1 MRSTY
6 SLYLL
11 VFTLLFTN
19 RANAQDSDLLSP
31 VKWLAGC
38 WSADGG
44 EPGSGE
50 HWMPAAGDTMIGIGR
65 TIKNGKTVDYE
76 FLQLKRGANGKLA
89 FVALPS
95 GQKEASFPL
104 LSAHPDEV
112 IFENLEHDFP
122 QRIIYRR
129 EGSDRIKARIEGM
142 RNNKLR
148 AVDFPMSRTDCK

>member
-1 MRSTY
+1 MRNRFIYFAVLVMS
-6 SLYLL
+6 SQQIAMAQESNLL
-11 VFTLLFTN
+11 
-19 RANAQDSDLLSP
+19 AP
-31 VKWLAGC
+31 VHWLAGC

-50 HWMPAAGDTMIGIGR
+50 HWMPAAGDTMIGVGR

-76 FLQLKRGANGKLA
+76 FLQLKRGADGKLA

-95 GQKEASFPL
+95 GQKEASFSL

-129 EGSDRIKARIEGM
+129 EGNDRLKARIEGM

-148 AVDFPMSRTDCK
+148 AIDFPMSRAECK